1 MKDNNSSLVWTEA
14 AWKKAIYSIWDR
26 SCDDPEFRTSA
37 TSDPRTAL
45 EQASGLPLPPD
56 VNITFDASEDAA
68 TLPSFKDTFLKHKP
82 AVIKLPQ
89 TKTEVTVTAR

>member
-1 MKDNNSSLVWTEA
+1 MKDHNSSLVWTEA

-26 SCDDPEFRTSA
+26 SCKDPEFRTSA
-37 TSDPRTAL
+37 AADPRTAL
-45 EQASGLPLPPD
+45 EETSGLSLPSD

-68 TLPSFKDTFLKHKP
+68 TLPSFKDTFVKHKP
-82 AVIKLPQ
+82 VVVRLPQ